1 MRTNMNMNTNTN
13 TNTNTSMDMDMNK
26 DMNMNM
32 DTHAQLMNVI
42 RDVLIEA
49 KMDVQ
54 MRSLVKMNIQVRM
67 NDQRSN
73 GNKEDGKR
81 NSSG

>member
-1 MRTNMNMNTNTN
+1 
-13 TNTNTSMDMDMNK
+13 MDMDM
-26 DMNMNM
+26 DMDMYMNM

-54 MRSLVKMNIQVRM
+54 MRSLVKMNIQFRM

-73 GNKEDGKR
+73 GNKEGGKR
-81 NSSG
+81 SSSG

>member
-1 MRTNMNMNTNTN
+1 MNMNTNTN
-13 TNTNTSMDMDMNK
+13 TNTNTSMDMDMNMNK

-54 MRSLVKMNIQVRM
+54 MRSLVKMNIQFRM

-81 NSSG
+81 SSSG

>member
-1 MRTNMNMNTNTN
+1 
-13 TNTNTSMDMDMNK
+13 MDMDMNK

-32 DTHAQLMNVI
+32 DTHPQLMNVI

-67 NDQRSN
+67 NDQRSKS
-73 GNKEDGKR
+73 NKEDGKR
-81 NSSG
+81 SSSG